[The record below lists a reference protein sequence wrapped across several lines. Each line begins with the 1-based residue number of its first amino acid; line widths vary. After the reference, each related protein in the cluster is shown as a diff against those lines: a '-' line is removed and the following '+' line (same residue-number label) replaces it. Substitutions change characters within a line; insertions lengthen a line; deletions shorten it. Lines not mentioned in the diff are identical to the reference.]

1 MLDFKSNTYA
11 FYFRLS
17 FRNKYQILQHFGL
30 STFLET
36 EWIRLQ
42 VPSLLRTFWLTRC
55 TQQILAQLI
64 KLLISTSLTFNLTLP
79 SLESIM
85 YSVYGTM
92 KELMTRGNETTMAVL
107 GMTSIIASICH
118 HIGSM
123 FHYVLTEN
131 NNGNTGGGE
140 NDEEKSVRIV
150 FV

>member
-1 MLDFKSNTYA
+1 
-11 FYFRLS
+11 
-17 FRNKYQILQHFGL
+17 
-30 STFLET
+30 
-36 EWIRLQ
+36 
-42 VPSLLRTFWLTRC
+42 
-55 TQQILAQLI
+55 
-64 KLLISTSLTFNLTLP
+64 
-79 SLESIM
+79 M
-85 YSVYGTM
+85 YSMYGTM

-140 NDEEKSVRIV
+140 NDEEKSVSIV